1 MFIDRDCRLGA
12 LGGHRGSSS
21 MVVGLEDLVE
31 GNGRHGAERPTRIR
45 GEDSML
51 KKDVSVDLQSP

>member
-1 MFIDRDCRLGA
+1 
-12 LGGHRGSSS
+12 
-21 MVVGLEDLVE
+21 MVVGLEDLAE
-31 GNGRHGAERPTRIR
+31 GKGRHGAERPTRIR